1 MDRKRPTYKRG
12 PTTSFR
18 NKYNGRASHSQL
30 MNASHMK
37 KREFREV
44 TESLIE
50 REALT
55 VEAVRLKNGKT
66 GKVYV
71 LNDLIMES
79 WVQK

>member
-1 MDRKRPTYKRG
+1 
-12 PTTSFR
+12 
-18 NKYNGRASHSQL
+18 

-71 LNDLIMES
+71 LNDVIMES